1 MLKKLLEPNESLVA
15 GLVIVR
21 IFAGGIIISFGF
33 EIFNAEAMAGYTEWL
48 TDVGVPSPGFMAHVG
63 KVAELVCGTMLL
75 LGLFTRL
82 ASIPLMITMIVI
94 NFVMLEGNLKESP
107 FFLLLLFAT
116 FFFVGGGKYSL
127 DEVIRKRKKDDGDKT

>member
-1 MLKKLLEPNESLVA
+1 MIKKLLEPNESLAA

-21 IFAGGIIISFGF
+21 VLAGGIIISFGF
-33 EIFNAEAMAGYTEWL
+33 EIFSAETMGGYTQWL
-48 TDVGVPSPGFMAHVG
+48 TDVGVPAAGFMAHVG
-63 KVAELVCGTMLL
+63 KVAELLCGTLLL

-94 NFVMLEGNLKESP
+94 NFVMLDGNLRESP

-116 FFFVGGGKYSL
+116 FFFAGGGRYSL
-127 DEVIRKRKKDDGDKT
+127 DEVIRKRKVN